1 MNGPLGVRWRD
12 ALLPAG
18 IAVAGVLELVLLQTG
33 AWQIA
38 AVIEVAACGLL
49 VWRRRWPLVTCVI
62 APLAL
67 FTIPWL
73 GGRLDDASVPIAAI
87 VLASYGL
94 GRYPRTVQR
103 GLVGVGLV
111 AVGIGLTYAVADPR
125 VHSWGDVVFLCGLF
139 LPPFVLGRVVARMA
153 AQKALLIEQQAWIE
167 REAATGE
174 RVRIARELH
183 DVLAHSISAMV
194 VQSEV
199 AHDLV
204 RTDPDGALAAL
215 DEVTAAGR
223 AALHETGRVLHT
235 LRDEER
241 QGEAVGPMTAGSQA
255 PPQALA
261 PAPGLARVPELTD
274 EVRARGLHVDVQ
286 VTARHTASAV
296 VDVTAYRIV
305 QEALTNALRH
315 GDGSATLRI
324 AEEAGQLT
332 ILVGN
337 RVGAQ
342 SRPGSGL
349 GLTGMAERISL
360 CGGQFRYGVGPDGRF
375 VVDVTLP
382 LATAPRTD
390 MPPVIGARA

>member
-33 AWQIA
+33 TWQIA

-73 GGRLDDASVPIAAI
+73 GGRLDDASVPIAAL
-87 VLASYGL
+87 VLASYAL

-125 VHSWGDVVFLCGLF
+125 LHSWGDVVFLCGLF

-194 VQSEV
+194 VQCEV

-215 DEVTAAGR
+215 DAVAAAGR
-223 AALHETGRVLHT
+223 AALDETGRVLHT
-235 LRDEER
+235 LRDEDR
-241 QGEAVGPMTAGSQA
+241 ASGPATTRA
-255 PPQALA
+255 PARAPA
-261 PAPGLARVPELTD
+261 PAPGLAGVPQLID
-274 EVRARGLHVDVQ
+274 DVRARGLHVDSQ
-286 VTARHTASAV
+286 LTARHTASAV
-296 VDVTAYRIV
+296 VDVSAYRIV

-315 GDGSATLRI
+315 GDGSATFRI
-324 AEEAGQLT
+324 AEEAGTLT
-332 ILVGN
+332 IHVSNG
-337 RVGAQ
+337 VGARR
-342 SRPGSGL
+342 RPGSGL
-349 GLTGMAERISL
+349 GLTGMAERVLL
-360 CGGQFRYGVGPDGRF
+360 CGGQIRHGIGPDGRF
-375 VVDVTLP
+375 RVDVELP
-382 LATAPRTD
+382 LAAAPQLDT
-390 MPPVIGARA
+390 PPAIGARS

>member
-1 MNGPLGVRWRD
+1 M
-12 ALLPAG
+12 
-18 IAVAGVLELVLLQTG
+18 QTG
-33 AWQIA
+33 TWQIA
-38 AVIEVAACGLL
+38 ALIEVVACALL

-87 VLASYGL
+87 VLASFSL
-94 GRYPRTVQR
+94 GRYPRTVGR

-111 AVGIGLTYAVADPR
+111 AAGIGLTYAVADPR

-153 AQKALLIEQQAWIE
+153 AQKTLLIEQQAWIE

-215 DEVTAAGR
+215 DAVTAAGR
-223 AALHETGRVLHT
+223 AALDETGRVLHT
-235 LRDEER
+235 LRDEQHQR
-241 QGEAVGPMTAGSQA
+241 GAAVGPVTAGAQA
-255 PPQALA
+255 PPEA
-261 PAPGLARVPELTD
+261 PAPTPGLARVPELID
-274 EVRARGLHVDVQ
+274 EVRARGLHVDAELA
-286 VTARHTASAV
+286 ARHTASAV
-296 VDVTAYRIV
+296 VDVSAYRIV
-305 QEALTNALRH
+305 QEGLTNALRH

-324 AEEAGQLT
+324 AEEAGKLT
-332 ILVGN
+332 IHVGN
-337 RVGAQ
+337 GVGERP
-342 SRPGSGL
+342 RPGSGL
-349 GLTGMAERISL
+349 GLTGMAERVSL
-360 CGGQFRYGVGPDGRF
+360 CGGQIRHGIGPDGRF
-375 VVDVTLP
+375 VLDVRLP
-382 LATAPRTD
+382 LAAAPQTD
-390 MPPVIGARA
+390 TPPVIGARA